1 MHGPA
6 ELLPV
11 SSSAHTA
18 LVPSLLG
25 WRYREI
31 DDATRKA
38 FEVALH
44 AGHGADLPAQPS
56 PPMAAGG
63 GGGSRCP
70 GRLRTRAPIQR
81 RLGGRRGMAAGLAAG
96 ATISLARRPQ
106 GVRATRGRDATL
118 ADAVCMGL
126 AQATALVPGLSRS
139 GMTIAAAQA
148 RGFHREA
155 AWSLSR
161 EVALPVVAGAAA
173 LKLARMRRHPVAA
186 ELRRHSRRERLPR
199 RFGGAL
205 SRPLAT
211 PRGALPFAIERLAL
225 AIAALWQDRQR

>member
-18 LVPSLLG
+18 LVPSLLR

-31 DDATRKA
+31 DGATRKA

-44 AGHGADLPAQPS
+44 AGTALTYPRSLRRPWLLAVAAAPA
-56 PPMAAGG
+56 ALAGF
-63 GGGSRCP
+63 
-70 GRLRTRAPIQR
+70 AFEQPIQR

-96 ATISLARRPQ
+96 ATISLLAERRASGQ
-106 GVRATRGRDATL
+106 REARDARL
-118 ADAVCMGL
+118 ADAVCVGL

-173 LKLARMRRHPVAA
+173 LKLARMRRRPIGA
-186 ELRRHSRRERLPR
+186 ELRPA
-199 RFGGAL
+199 FAAGATAAAVGGAL
-205 SRPLAT
+205 SRRLAT
-211 PRGALPFAIERLAL
+211 PRAALPFAIERVAL